1 MKVRNL
7 LRVMLVSLISIACDK
22 RENPSPKP
30 PVIKETAHEIVFA
43 TSIPNPEGN
52 TGSAYLQTI
61 ANLNPAKYD
70 NKNSIP
76 TGFGATPIVF
86 PDGDIYS
93 LPAYSGNTKA
103 EVVRY
108 QLDKQNHLENK
119 GVLALPAGS
128 GASCIVKLN
137 NQKAY
142 LTLQSLG
149 LIYVFNPETMKLIKE
164 IDLNKLSHADTK
176 VSPAA
181 MIIRDGY
188 LYVGLSQ
195 FDSKWQP
202 RENKVEIALINTAK
216 DELEKVIVNETLG
229 VSVPTRPT
237 DAKSIFMDEQENIYI
252 NCISA
257 FGFNT
262 KKYPAGII
270 RIKKGTHE
278 IDPDYCI
285 RLDKTKVTGLSVNY
299 VDYLPAV
306 FYAGNGKLCAYAN
319 AYALDKQS
327 SNPYTTLSRVAV
339 VIDLNS
345 KTIET
350 IKDFPISTPFG
361 EAIGRYKGQ
370 IVFGSAN
377 KNDNGFYTY
386 DLASKKIA
394 GPIVKVEGYPSFFYS
409 FAQK

>member
-1 MKVRNL
+1 MNVRNWIPA
-7 LRVMLVSLISIACDK
+7 MLIATFFASCNNDT
-22 RENPSPKP
+22 PSPTP
-30 PVIKETAHEIVFA
+30 PTPKGSTEAVVFA
-43 TSIPNPEGN
+43 TSIPNPEGSS
-52 TGSAYLQTI
+52 GSVYLQAV

-76 TGFGATPIVF
+76 AGFAATPIAF
-86 PDGDIYS
+86 PDGDIFV
-93 LPAYSGNTKA
+93 LPAYDGSTKA
-103 EVVRY
+103 EVTRY
-108 QLDKQNHLENK
+108 RLDEQLRFVSK
-119 GVLALPAGS
+119 GTLALPAKS

-137 NQKAY
+137 AQKAY

-149 LIYVFNPETMKLIKE
+149 LIYVFNPETMTLIKT

-237 DAKSIFMDEQENIYI
+237 DAKSIFMDEQQDIYI

-257 FGFNT
+257 FGANP
-262 KKYPAGII
+262 KRHPAGII
-270 RIKKGTHE
+270 RIKKGMHE
-278 IDPDYCI
+278 IDPTYCI
-285 RLDKTKVTGLSVNY
+285 RLDKTKIVGLKVDY
-299 VDYLPAV
+299 ADYLPAV
-306 FYAGNGKLCAYAN
+306 FYAGKGKLYAYAN
-319 AYALDKQS
+319 AYALDTQNK
-327 SNPYTTLSRVAV
+327 NPYTTLSRVPV
-339 VIDLNS
+339 VIDL
-345 KTIET
+345 KAQTIER
-350 IKDFPISTPFG
+350 IEGFPVSAPFG
-361 EAIGRYKGQ
+361 EGIGRHKGM

-377 KNDNGFYTY
+377 KEHNGFYTY
-386 DLASKKIA
+386 DPASKKVA
-394 GPIVKVEGYPSFFYS
+394 GPVVSVEGYPSFFFS
-409 FAQK
+409 FAKE